1 MSNVGSYKLSR
12 MTPRDLLRALVYLDR
27 GYIADLYEVVTGESP
42 STLITKNQGKKAGA
56 QIPLFSAEIS
66 AQETRSFPVSTFE
79 MLSKTLPVL
88 ESESALSPTEFQPDM
103 RSRYGWIDGQLTVF
117 KVKSTVHRST
127 GEHETLATDAFFQLN
142 ARPILDLAL
151 ITAPE
156 YFALGLDTFLR
167 MQQTLLKDMSIPVRA
182 FVRVLAAQSH
192 AKQWVAVPL
201 VVLERPGGG

>member
-1 MSNVGSYKLSR
+1 
-12 MTPRDLLRALVYLDR
+12 MTHRDLLHALVYLDR

-56 QIPLFSAEIS
+56 QIPIFSAEIS

-88 ESESALSPTEFQPDM
+88 ENEPPLSPSDFQPEM
-103 RSRYGWIDGQLTVF
+103 SSRYGWIDGQLTVF
-117 KVKSTVHRST
+117 KVKSTVQKAS
-127 GEHETLATDAFFQLN
+127 GEHETLATDSFFQLN

-151 ITAPE
+151 ITTPE

-182 FVRVLAAQSH
+182 FVRILAAKSH
-192 AKQWVAVPL
+192 TDQWVAVPL
-201 VVLERPGGG
+201 VVLERQSGG